1 MVKRKALPHTSDSP
15 GRRKSTRISM
25 RSSAS
30 GNTDIATTETTKE
43 DICSL
48 NDKLLKIA
56 DGTVLGLGYLA
67 LSHKK
72 LMYLRECGK
81 LVYSNGETKDLFK
94 KVYEIYGEQGINKL
108 FEALTD
114 DRCCV
119 VQLFAG
125 GDGWYFDGNRDVE
138 MQFMNNLREVL
149 PRTKLIAINLGERD
163 PTEKWWE
170 PFLKVVQNSLLGH
183 LWINE
188 QGKGTCPPEVR
199 GSKARR
205 DKKGVIIS
213 PPTGLQLML
222 FKNRGKLGYKEV
234 GKDASLV
241 CVLNS
246 GLKCWRD
253 YKAVNKTV

>member
-15 GRRKSTRISM
+15 GGRKSM

-30 GNTDIATTETTKE
+30 GNKDTATKE
-43 DICSL
+43 DIRSL
-48 NDKLLKIA
+48 DDKLLKIA
-56 DGTVLGLGYLA
+56 NGTVLCLGYLG
-67 LSHKK
+67 LSRKT
-72 LMYLRECGK
+72 LMHLSDCGK

-94 KVYEIYGEQGINKL
+94 NLYKIYGGQGINKL

-114 DRCCV
+114 ARCCV

-125 GDGWYFDGNRDVE
+125 GVGWYFDSNREVE
-138 MQFMNNLREVL
+138 EQFMYNLLSVL
-149 PRTKLIAINLGERD
+149 SRTKLIAMNLGERD
-163 PTEKWWE
+163 PPANWWKS
-170 PFLKVVQNSLLGH
+170 FLEVVQNSLLGH

-199 GSKARR
+199 GRKARR
-205 DKKGVIIS
+205 NKARVIIS
-213 PPTGLQLML
+213 HPTGLQLML
-222 FKNRGKLGYKEV
+222 FKNRCKLGYKKIGEN
-234 GKDASLV
+234 ASQL
-241 CVLNS
+241 CVLNG